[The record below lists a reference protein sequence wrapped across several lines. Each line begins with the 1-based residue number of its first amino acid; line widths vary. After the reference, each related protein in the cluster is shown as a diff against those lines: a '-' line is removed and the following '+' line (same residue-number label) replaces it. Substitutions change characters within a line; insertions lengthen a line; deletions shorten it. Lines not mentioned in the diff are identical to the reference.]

1 MLKLFI
7 SASLSILFSL
17 NVQSQVQF
25 FKGSLEEVKKEA
37 KKQKKNIFIDCY
49 TVWCGP
55 CKMLDKNVF
64 SNVEFANALQ
74 KDYIPYKLDMEL
86 GEGIPFSETYQI
98 NRFPTM
104 LVIDANGKELQR
116 LVGYRDAST
125 LISEIKIQKKK

>member
-1 MLKLFI
+1 MLKIFI
-7 SASLSILFSL
+7 SATFCILFTF
-17 NVQSQVQF
+17 NIQAQVQF
-25 FKGSLEEVKKEA
+25 FKGSLEDVKKEA

-64 SNVEFANALQ
+64 SNAEFANSLQ
-74 KDYIPYKLDMEL
+74 KEYIPYKLDMEV
-86 GEGIPFSETYQI
+86 GEGISFSESYNI

-104 LVIDANGKELQR
+104 LVIDANGKEIQR